1 MLHTYVLVHSGT
13 FDGGEKKLLR
23 TFLSAAG
30 RAWARL
36 DKSESE
42 LGLGADELQALEN
55 AIA

>member
-1 MLHTYVLVHSGT
+1 MLHTYVLAHSGT
-13 FDGGEKKLLR
+13 FDGVEKKSLR

-30 RAWARL
+30 RARARP
-36 DKSESE
+36 DESESE

>member
-1 MLHTYVLVHSGT
+1 MHTYASAHSGT
-13 FDGGEKKLLR
+13 FGGVEKKSLR

-30 RAWARL
+30 RARARP
-36 DKSESE
+36 DESESE